1 MMGKVLK
8 RSSSS
13 VQCSYGLLS
22 SQAGQHK
29 VLSLNKSFSHFQSV
43 PAVFVFCNGCKMFPV
58 PRCCWVFGFFI
69 RQGHASYQI
78 QSTELSQRS
87 GLLILGSSQLSSQTI
102 CALFSQLLSQF
113 PCDFRLQGTGPT
125 SFRELPPGAFQ
136 CFFKR
141 FTTETFRVLE
151 LRCCLVWQHHI
162 IISRLGCKHLG
173 YFSSVGDLVRKTYFL
188 LQKNHKCVDLLEK
201 TKLSKAALINV
212 LIIFFQMRGLIRLMC
227 LYSKRECTAADG
239 RRQP

>member
-8 RSSSS
+8 RSLSS

-43 PAVFVFCNGCKMFPV
+43 PTVFVFCNGCKMFPV

-102 CALFSQLLSQF
+102 FGVLYFPSFYHSSLVTSGYRARGPLRFESFPQGPSSAFLNDSPQRLSESSSSAAVLCGNITSSYQDQDAKIQAISAL
-113 PCDFRLQGTGPT
+113 
-125 SFRELPPGAFQ
+125 
-136 CFFKR
+136 
-141 FTTETFRVLE
+141 
-151 LRCCLVWQHHI
+151 LVIQ
-162 IISRLGCKHLG
+162 
-173 YFSSVGDLVRKTYFL
+173 
-188 LQKNHKCVDLLEK
+188 
-201 TKLSKAALINV
+201 
-212 LIIFFQMRGLIRLMC
+212 
-227 LYSKRECTAADG
+227 
-239 RRQP
+239 